1 MDRSRL
7 AIWAGIEP
15 SVVRIGDR
23 YVDQV
28 RSTGHHDRLSDLD
41 LLAGLGIEA
50 LRYPVLWERVAP
62 DSIAS
67 AQWEWSDQRLAR
79 IRDLGIEPI
88 VTLLHHGSGP
98 RYTDLLDPQFPE
110 KLAAYARAV
119 ARRYPWLK
127 FFTPVNEPLTT
138 ARFSTLYGHWYPHA
152 RDTAAFVTALLN
164 QVRGIARAMDAIRQE
179 IPGATLVQT
188 EDLGKTYAT
197 EHLRYQADFE
207 NERRWTSIDL
217 LCGVFEQNVQ
227 MRTWLQRAGLDLRNS
242 DLRFY
247 ECEPGILGFNYY
259 VTGERFLDHRLERY
273 RTVGAG
279 GNGRDRYVDVEAVRV
294 CKEGIDGTVGLL
306 GEAWERYRRPLAITE
321 AHLACT
327 REEQIRWLDE
337 IYADLVQLRDRG
349 ADVRALTV
357 WATFGACD
365 WNSLLTRCDGYY
377 ESGCFDASEAPPR
390 ETLVAAWTRARAAG
404 EKFHHPVT
412 DGAGWWRLPARLQH
426 GAATR
431 GAAAPTRDRRTS
443 RARIA
448 IAGDTPIA
456 RRCAALCAQRSLGT
470 VAIVADDGSVRR
482 LAHTLRSLQ
491 PWVLIDAQPGAG
503 MVVARAAGLAGVPLV
518 MLSTASGSAFDR
530 REAAGVLATGKPFIA
545 RFHEGLDLDRW
556 LHRVLDLAI
565 DGVTGMWWERGGS
578 GGSIAS

>member
-79 IRDLGIEPI
+79 IRELGIEPI

-227 MRTWLQRAGLDLRNS
+227 MRTWLQRVGLDLRNS

-273 RTVGAG
+273 RTVRRGRQWAG
-279 GNGRDRYVDVEAVRV
+279 S
-294 CKEGIDGTVGLL
+294 
-306 GEAWERYRRPLAITE
+306 
-321 AHLACT
+321 
-327 REEQIRWLDE
+327 
-337 IYADLVQLRDRG
+337 LR
-349 ADVRALTV
+349 
-357 WATFGACD
+357 
-365 WNSLLTRCDGYY
+365 
-377 ESGCFDASEAPPR
+377 
-390 ETLVAAWTRARAAG
+390 
-404 EKFHHPVT
+404 
-412 DGAGWWRLPARLQH
+412 
-426 GAATR
+426 
-431 GAAAPTRDRRTS
+431 
-443 RARIA
+443 
-448 IAGDTPIA
+448 
-456 RRCAALCAQRSLGT
+456 
-470 VAIVADDGSVRR
+470 
-482 LAHTLRSLQ
+482 
-491 PWVLIDAQPGAG
+491 
-503 MVVARAAGLAGVPLV
+503 
-518 MLSTASGSAFDR
+518 
-530 REAAGVLATGKPFIA
+530 
-545 RFHEGLDLDRW
+545 
-556 LHRVLDLAI
+556 
-565 DGVTGMWWERGGS
+565 
-578 GGSIAS
+578 